1 MSEQSSEDRTWIP
14 YAPDRV
20 SSPGETL
27 RETLEALPMS
37 QTDLAVRTG
46 LSMKHIN
53 QIVSGTAA
61 LSHETAIK
69 LERATG
75 VSARYWNALE
85 SQYRDW
91 LAREAERSTLSA
103 DLSWLKKMPLASLR
117 KRGILTATAKEPTR
131 QLQEV
136 LAFFGVSTVAA
147 WEDAWAIPSA
157 AFLQSAAFEADPGA
171 VAAWLRLGEMQASK
185 MPTRPFDRSGLKQAI
200 PELRAL
206 TVLPPE
212 EFWPQVQSIC
222 ADVGVAVILVPEVT
236 GARAS
241 GATLWLSPTKA
252 LVQLSARHKRNDH
265 LWFALFHELAH
276 VLFHGKK
283 EVFVEYKLG
292 RDGGRMDE
300 ELEANNFASRTLIP
314 LEANDQLEG
323 VLTPGDAIALATE
336 LGVHPGI
343 VAGRIQ
349 HNRAEHTFGV
359 PKLFTSLV
367 ISETVDQQ
375 E

>member
-1 MSEQSSEDRTWIP
+1 MPEPRSAARDWIP
-14 YAPDRV
+14 YTPDRV
-20 SSPGETL
+20 TSPGETL
-27 RETLEALPMS
+27 RDTLEALPMS

-46 LSMKHIN
+46 LSNKHIN
-53 QIVSGTAA
+53 QIVAGSAA

-91 LAREAERSTLSA
+91 LARDAERTMLAA
-103 DLSWLKKMPLASLR
+103 DLGWLKRMPLATLR
-117 KRGILTATAKEPTR
+117 KRRILTATAKEPAR

-147 WEDAWAIPSA
+147 WEEAWASPSA

-171 VAAWLRLGEMQASK
+171 VAAWLRLGEIRASK
-185 MPTRPFDRSGLKQAI
+185 VATKPFDRGALRNAI
-200 PELRAL
+200 PKLRAL

-212 EFWPQVQSIC
+212 EFWPQIQAIC
-222 ADVGVAVILVPEVT
+222 AEAGVAVIVVPEVT
-236 GARAS
+236 GARAR
-241 GATLWLSPTKA
+241 GATRWLSPTKA

-265 LWFALFHELAH
+265 LWFALFHELGH
-276 VLFHGKK
+276 VLLHGKK

-292 RDGGRMDE
+292 RDGGRIVE

-314 LEANDQLEG
+314 LEANDQLEN
-323 VLTPGDAIALATE
+323 VLTPTDAIALAAK

-349 HNRAEHTFGV
+349 HDRAEHTFGV
-359 PKLFTSLV
+359 PKLFTFLAIAESTD
-367 ISETVDQQ
+367 E
-375 E
+375 